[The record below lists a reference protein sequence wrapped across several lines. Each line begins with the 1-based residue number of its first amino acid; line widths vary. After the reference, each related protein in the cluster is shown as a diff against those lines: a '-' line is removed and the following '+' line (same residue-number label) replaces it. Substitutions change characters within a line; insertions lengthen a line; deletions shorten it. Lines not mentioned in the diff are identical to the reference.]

1 MDINENFPAA
11 DNGRK
16 KRYRKEK
23 FVMYLF
29 KGGIIALFSLI
40 LYFVWLKYF
49 NPFVPTPFY
58 RMGNYLLL
66 ALFVA
71 IYSSFVNVYGGFAV
85 GTSPVSDLA
94 FSQIIAI
101 GFLQGFSY
109 VLFSLISYR
118 LVSIWPFVGMFVAFS
133 LFAVVWCLAANKA
146 YFSIHIPKK
155 TIVLFGNVDSYYSL
169 KNIRSMKN
177 RFNVVRTFNC
187 EKTSLQELFE
197 NLKTVDAIFLCGV
210 PSDYRNE
217 VVKFCIANDKVAYV
231 KPKISDTIIRGG
243 KTIQLLNIPVYRCK
257 RKDSSSLIYQIVKRA
272 LDIVLSLIAI
282 VIASPVMLITA
293 IAIKAYDKGDVLYK
307 QTRLTRNGKEFKV
320 LKFRSMIQ
328 NAEKDGV
335 ARLASDN
342 DDRITPVGKVIRMLR
357 LDELPQLFNILMGDM
372 SFVGPRPE
380 RPEIARQYESEM
392 PEFALRLQV
401 KAGLTGYAQVY
412 GKYNTPPYDKVQ
424 MDLMYI
430 ANQSLLEDL
439 RLMLMTFKILFI
451 PSSTE
456 GVDANQTTAQRQNDS
471 TDKE

>member
-1 MDINENFPAA
+1 MNTNENITPV
-11 DNGRK
+11 DKDRK
-16 KRYRKEK
+16 KRYQKEK
-23 FVMYLF
+23 LAMYLF
-29 KGGIIALFSLI
+29 KGGIISLFSGI
-40 LYFVWLKYF
+40 LYFVWLNYF
-49 NPFVPTPFY
+49 NPFIPTPFY
-58 RMGNYLLL
+58 RMGNYLML

-85 GTSPVSDLA
+85 GTAPVSDLA
-94 FSQIIAI
+94 FSQIIAV

-109 VLFSLISYR
+109 VMFSLLSYR
-118 LVSIWPFVGMFVAFS
+118 LVSLWPFIGMFVAFS
-133 LFAVVWCLAANKA
+133 LFSVVWCLAANKI

-197 NLKTVDAIFLCGV
+197 SLKTVDAIFLCGV

-257 RKDSSSLIYQIVKRA
+257 RKDNSSLIYQCVKRA

-282 VIASPVMLITA
+282 IISSPFMLGTA
-293 IAIKAYDKGDVLYK
+293 IAIKAYDRGPALYK
-307 QTRLTRNGKEFKV
+307 QVRLTKNGKEFKV

-328 NAEKDGV
+328 DAEKDGV
-335 ARLASDN
+335 ARLAKDG
-342 DDRITPVGKVIRMLR
+342 DDRITPVGKFIRMTR
-357 LDELPQLFNILMGDM
+357 LDELPQLFNILKGDM

-380 RPEIARQYESEM
+380 RPEIAKQYENDM

-430 ANQSLLEDL
+430 ANQSLFEDL
-439 RLMLMTFKILFI
+439 RLMLMTFKIVFI

-456 GVDANQTTAQRQNDS
+456 GVDSTQTTAKRQNDGN
-471 TDKE
+471 EE

>member
-1 MDINENFPAA
+1 MDTNEIMTQA
-11 DNGRK
+11 DKARK
-16 KRYRKEK
+16 KRYQKEK
-23 FVMYLF
+23 LAMYLF
-29 KGGIIALFSLI
+29 KGGIIALFSGV
-40 LYFVWLKYF
+40 LYFVWLTYF
-49 NPFVPTPFY
+49 NPFIPTPFY
-58 RMGNYLLL
+58 RMGNLLLL
-66 ALFVA
+66 ALFIA
-71 IYSSFVNVYGGFAV
+71 IYSSFVNVYGGFSV

-109 VLFSLISYR
+109 VLFSLLSYR
-118 LVSIWPFVGMFVAFS
+118 LVSIWPFAGMFVAFS
-133 LFAVVWCLAANKA
+133 LFAVVWCLAANKV

-197 NLKTVDAIFLCGV
+197 ALKTVDAIFLCGV

-257 RKDSSSLIYQIVKRA
+257 RKDNSSLIYQCVKRT
-272 LDIVLSLIAI
+272 LDIILSLIAI
-282 VIASPVMLITA
+282 VISSPFMLGTA
-293 IAIKAYDKGDVLYK
+293 IAIKGYDKGDVLYK
-307 QTRLTRNGKEFKV
+307 QVRLTKNGKEFKV

-328 NAEKDGV
+328 DAEKDGV
-335 ARLASDN
+335 ARLAKDG

-357 LDELPQLFNILMGDM
+357 LDELPQLFNILKGDM

-380 RPEIARQYESEM
+380 RPEIAQQYEKDM

-430 ANQSLLEDL
+430 ANQSLFEDL

-456 GVDANQTTAQRQNDS
+456 GVDSNQTTAKRQN
-471 TDKE
+471 EE